1 MKKPPIQSLIL
12 AMAVL
17 LHCQKSPGLELD
29 FEGSRLEVVIN
40 GTTYKSGDTYDWG
53 YADTKGSLT
62 VSGIVKNPGSSPVT
76 FAAVPQITVGG
87 SHAGD
92 ITVGQPSTQTL
103 SPGATASFSLTVV
116 PQFIRTRT
124 AKLELLSN
132 AESGS
137 YVLNL
142 RGSGYGSALLKD
154 IQPGAGGSSPIALTT
169 YSGYVYFA
177 ANDGTNA
184 TQLWRTDGTPEG
196 TTLFKNF
203 SPGGNLH
210 ATDHS
215 MTVLNGLLYLR
226 GEDTTH
232 GDELW
237 KTDGSVAGTVFLA
250 DIYSVSNNDADPNFL
265 TTLGSELIFRAR
277 RNTTES
283 YEVFKS
289 NGNAG
294 NFTFVKDIN
303 PTAST
308 SSNAS
313 YFTPMGGNAYFQ
325 ANDGTNGAELW
336 KTDGTTGGTVMVA
349 DLYAGATG
357 SSPHNLV
364 ALGGFLFFCAE
375 TSAQGFELRRT
386 DGTTVSLVIDLW
398 PGGNNGCHSTNLGQI
413 GLWNSTLLFAGTN
426 GSGVTSELY
435 KSDGSIG
442 NATLVKD
449 INPTGFSAPTGF
461 VQLGNYTYF
470 SANDGANGI
479 ELWRTD
485 TTAAGTTIVSNI
497 DQTNASS
504 TPSNLTV
511 LGDSL
516 IFSATTTALGTE
528 LYIYVP
534 PP

>member
-1 MKKPPIQSLIL
+1 MKKTCMGLLVLQIL
-12 AMAVL
+12 L
-17 LHCQKSPGLELD
+17 RCQNSPGLELD
-29 FEGSRLEVVIN
+29 FQGSKLEVVIN
-40 GTTYKSGDTYDWG
+40 GNTYKSGDTFDWG
-53 YADTKGSLT
+53 YADTKGSLSISGT
-62 VSGIVKNPGSSPVT
+62 VRNPGRSPITFSS
-76 FAAVPQITVGG
+76 VPQLTVGG
-87 SHAGD
+87 THAGD
-92 ITVGQPSTQTL
+92 ISISQPSTQTL
-103 SPGATASFSLTVV
+103 SAGGSAAFSLTIV
-116 PQFIRTRT
+116 PQFIRSRT
-124 AKLELLSN
+124 ATLNMATNADSPNFELK
-132 AESGS
+132 
-137 YVLNL
+137 L
-142 RGSGYGSALLKD
+142 RGSGYGAVLLKD
-154 IQPGAGGSSPIALTT
+154 IRAGAGNSSPYAFIS
-169 YSGYVYFA
+169 YQGFVYFA
-177 ANDGTNA
+177 ATDGINGF
-184 TQLWRTDGTPEG
+184 QLWRTDGTPEG

-237 KTDGSVAGTVFLA
+237 KTDGTVAGTVFLA
-250 DIYSVSNNDADPNFL
+250 DIYSVSNNDADPTFL

-336 KTDGTTGGTVMVA
+336 KTDGTNGGTVMVS

-364 ALGGFLFFCAE
+364 ALGGYLYFCAE
-375 TSAQGFELRRT
+375 TAAQGFELRRT
-386 DGTTVSLVIDLW
+386 DGTTTALVIDLW
-398 PGGNNGCHSTNLGQI
+398 PGGNDGCHSTNLGQV
-413 GLWNSTLLFAGTN
+413 GLWNSTLLFSGNN
-426 GSGVTSELY
+426 GSGNNFQLY

-470 SANDGANGI
+470 SANDGTNGV

-485 TTAAGTTIVSNI
+485 ATAAGTTLASNI
-497 DQTNASS
+497 DLTNASS
-504 TPSNLTV
+504 SPTGMTV

-516 IFSATTTALGTE
+516 VFSATTTASGTE
-528 LYIYVP
+528 LYIYLP